1 MVHIVAAHGDI
12 TLGLHLDKEELKR
25 EAKALCTDLLEGW
38 RSVNPDDIE
47 VRVSFRLQVPC
58 LAVPLFPL

>member
-25 EAKALCTDLLEGW
+25 EAKALCIDLLEGW

-47 VRVSFRLQVPC
+47 VKASFERG
-58 LAVPLFPL
+58 